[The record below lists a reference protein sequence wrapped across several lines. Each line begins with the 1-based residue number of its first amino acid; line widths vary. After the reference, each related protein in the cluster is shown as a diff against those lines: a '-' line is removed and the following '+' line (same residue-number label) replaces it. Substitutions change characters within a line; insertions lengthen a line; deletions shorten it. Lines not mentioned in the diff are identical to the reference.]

1 VRSVRIKEE
10 RENNML
16 KVQEVFDIHAPN
28 KSNKII
34 NGECSGV
41 LNWDDI
47 RHPEM
52 YKLYKVL
59 VANHWIPSEIPM
71 NKDKQQFAEL
81 TQTEQEAYKKIIGLL
96 AVLDSMQTNFITDVG
111 HYFTDSSLVAITAII
126 NQQEVIHNQS
136 YSYVLSSLV
145 DYQTQKEVFEYWKHD
160 KVLLERNLFI
170 SNVYQSFRDEKTPQT
185 FFEAIVADM
194 ILEGI
199 FFYSGFAFFYHL
211 ARHQK
216 MLGTSQMISYIQ
228 RDEAQHAYF
237 FGEVFKLLLTDF
249 PELDTEENRAYV
261 YNMIDRAVELET
273 SWAHYVL
280 DGVDGL
286 DLEDFGRY
294 IQFIAN
300 KRLQM
305 MGLPKRYE
313 GVDNCMPWIRPFSDE
328 ALNQTKTDFFE
339 GKSRTYA
346 KVTTENGFDDL

>member
-1 VRSVRIKEE
+1 
-10 RENNML
+10 ML
-16 KVQEVFDIHAPN
+16 TRQKVFDTTAPN

-34 NGECSGV
+34 EGSCSSI

-59 VANHWIPSEIPM
+59 IANHWIPSEIPM
-71 NKDKQQFAEL
+71 NKDKLQFEQL
-81 TQTEQEAYKKIIGLL
+81 SVHEQETYKKIIGLL
-96 AVLDSMQTNFITDVG
+96 AVLDSMQTNFVTDVG
-111 HYFTDSSLVAITAII
+111 NYFTDSSLVAIAAII

-136 YSYVLSSLV
+136 YSYVLSSITNYEV
-145 DYQTQKEVFEYWKHD
+145 QKEVFEYWKKD
-160 KVLLERNLFI
+160 EILLERNLFI
-170 SNVYQSFRDEKTPQT
+170 AELYQRFRDEPTPGT

-211 ARHQK
+211 ARQQK

-249 PELDTEENRAYV
+249 PELNTTERIQYV
-261 YNMIDRAVELET
+261 YDTIDQAVKLEEK
-273 SWAHYVL
+273 WAHYVL
-280 DGVDGL
+280 NQIDGIDL
-286 DLEDFGRY
+286 DDFSRY
-294 IQFIAN
+294 IRFIAN
-300 KRLQM
+300 KRLKT
-305 MGLPKRYE
+305 MGLQPAYE

-339 GKSRTYA
+339 AKSRTYA
-346 KVTTENGFDDL
+346 KVSDDNGFDEL